1 MFTFHQENF
10 TFHNFKL
17 LISFIYVINF
27 SPGQQLFCLTRERM
41 CCSRPLVR
49 SRVKKKPSC
58 CQYLYSVSRYRYDIS
73 LQDIFMRYQYLI
85 LLPDIVTKHS
95 KRYRCEISLRYIHTT
110 CRYFLRYSYEI
121 LLGDIVARYRYE
133 ISASLCRLS
142 GSATRRLQ
150 SLRLAEETEL
160 YQQNWQI
167 PL

>member
-1 MFTFHQENF
+1 
-10 TFHNFKL
+10 
-17 LISFIYVINF
+17 
-27 SPGQQLFCLTRERM
+27 M

-49 SRVKKKPSC
+49 SRVKKNNPSC
-58 CQYLYSVSRYRYDIS
+58 CQYLYSVSRYRYDISLRDIFTKIIFTRYRYVIS

-95 KRYRCEISLRYIHTT
+95 KRYRCVISLRYIHTT
-110 CRYFLRYSYEI
+110 YRYFLRYSYEI

-133 ISASLCRLS
+133 ISASVCRLS